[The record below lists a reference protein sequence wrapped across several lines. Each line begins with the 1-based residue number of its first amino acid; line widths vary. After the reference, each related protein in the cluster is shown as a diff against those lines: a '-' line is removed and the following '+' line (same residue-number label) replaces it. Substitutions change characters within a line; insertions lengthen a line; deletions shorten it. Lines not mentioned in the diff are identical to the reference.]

1 MPTAGYNLTE
11 ILKVGNGV
19 YFFRTC
25 KANFSRKLKMSELLL
40 LKIKGYQQ
48 YTTQMDKIRGFTC
61 YANIEVTEVIP
72 LSITAGKGLLF
83 VKFPENVSTK

>member
-40 LKIKGYQQ
+40 LKIKGILAIYHTNGQDPWVYLLCQ
-48 YTTQMDKIRGFTC
+48 Y
-61 YANIEVTEVIP
+61 
-72 LSITAGKGLLF
+72 
-83 VKFPENVSTK
+83 

>member
-40 LKIKGYQQ
+40 LKIKGY
-48 YTTQMDKIRGFTC
+48 
-61 YANIEVTEVIP
+61 
-72 LSITAGKGLLF
+72 
-83 VKFPENVSTK
+83 